1 MHMRILV
8 TGGAGYI
15 GSHVCKTLAGAG
27 YQPIA
32 YDNLLRGY
40 RRFVRWGALEVG
52 DLTESARLR
61 DVLQRHQPSSVVHL
75 AGLASVAESIRD
87 PAGYY
92 QNNVV
97 GTLILLEAIRE
108 TGIRSLVFSSSC
120 ATYGP
125 PMCLPIAEDHV
136 QKPINPYGS
145 TKFMV
150 EQILHD
156 YGVAYGLRSVSLRY
170 FNAAGADP
178 EGEIGEHHDPET
190 HAIPLA
196 IKAAAGKGPPFTI
209 FGTDYPTPDGTAV
222 RDYIHVSDLAEAH
235 VAALKHLM
243 GEGAS
248 DSFNLGTGTGTS
260 TLELLAS
267 VERVGGRAVPHVR
280 SGRRH
285 GDPPVLVADARK
297 ARHILAWK
305 PRYCHIDEIV
315 RTAWSW
321 HDHADSGTR

>member
-1 MHMRILV
+1 
-8 TGGAGYI
+8 
-15 GSHVCKTLAGAG
+15 
-27 YQPIA
+27 
-32 YDNLLRGY
+32 
-40 RRFVRWGALEVG
+40 
-52 DLTESARLR
+52 LR

-75 AGLASVAESIRD
+75 AGLASVAESILD
-87 PAGYY
+87 PAIYY
-92 QNNVV
+92 RINVV
-97 GTLILLEAIRE
+97 GTLILLEAMRE
-108 TGIRSLVFSSSC
+108 AGIRSLVFSSSC

-125 PMCLPIAEDHV
+125 PLCLPISEDHE

-145 TKFMV
+145 SKLMV
-150 EQILHD
+150 EQILRD

-190 HAIPLA
+190 HAMPLA
-196 IKAAAGKGPPFTI
+196 IKAAAGNGPPFTI
-209 FGTDYPTPDGTAV
+209 FGTDYPTSDGSAV

-235 VAALKHLM
+235 VAALNYLM

-267 VERVGGRAVPHVR
+267 VERVGGRVVPHVR

-285 GDPPVLVADARK
+285 GDPPVLVADACK
-297 ARHILAWK
+297 ARDVLGWK
-305 PRYCHIDEIV
+305 PRYQHIDEIV

-321 HDHADSGTR
+321 HGRADNGTS